1 MQYTL
6 NKKMVGRFL
15 LHAAFFASWQRGSAR
30 PIRALARVLFSLAAE
45 APVFTVASQ
54 SPVYLEST
62 ADAALKLGGPSLLKL
77 SRNTCFPSQPRPTTN
92 R

>member
-30 PIRALARVLFSLAAE
+30 PIRALARVLFSLPAE

-77 SRNTCFPSQPRPTTN
+77 SRTTLVSPPSHGPTN